1 MMARAADC
9 NNPEGDTTPVHV
21 FYISRSSSPVD
32 GTGGER
38 GREWK
43 GDIGINPKDAI
54 VWNGIDIDGGFLK
67 RCNRV
72 KTAFL
77 FLIT

>member
-43 GDIGINPKDAI
+43 GDIGINPKDA
-54 VWNGIDIDGGFLK
+54 
-67 RCNRV
+67 
-72 KTAFL
+72 
-77 FLIT
+77 